1 MAQLDD
7 LLSRIP
13 MASIARRLGVDE
25 ATARQAVEAAVPT
38 LLGGMRANADHPAG
52 AASLTDALADHGQL
66 LDQDVDMDHVDTA
79 EGDKI
84 VHNVF
89 GDNTDQVVHALGTAP
104 ETGEKVNEN
113 LVAKVMP
120 MLAPIVLAY
129 LAKQMGKKMGGGQ
142 AGGLGDV
149 LGGLLGRG
157 GQAGGGLGG
166 MLGGLLGGAQSGGL
180 GSVLGG
186 LFGGGKR

>member
-1 MAQLDD
+1 MPQLYD

-52 AASLTDALADHGQL
+52 AASLTNALADHGQL
-66 LDQDVDMDHVDTA
+66 LDREVDMDRVDTA
-79 EGDKI
+79 EGDKT

-89 GDNTDQVVHALGTAP
+89 GDNTDQVAHTLGAAP
-104 ETGEKVNEN
+104 ETGAKVNEN
-113 LVAKVMP
+113 LIAKVMP

-129 LAKQMGKKMGGGQ
+129 LAKQMGRKMGGGQ

-157 GQAGGGLGG
+157 GQRGG
-166 MLGGLLGGAQSGGL
+166 LGGLLGGL
-180 GSVLGG
+180 L
-186 LFGGGKR
+186 GGGKR

>member
-25 ATARQAVEAAVPT
+25 TTARQAVEAAVPT

-52 AASLTDALADHGQL
+52 AASLTNALADHGQL
-66 LDQDVDMDHVDTA
+66 LDRDVDMDRVDTA
-79 EGDKI
+79 EGNKI
-84 VHNVF
+84 VRNVF
-89 GDNTDQVVHALGTAP
+89 GDNTDEVVHTLGAAP
-104 ETGEKVNEN
+104 ETGAKVDKN

-129 LAKQMGKKMGGGQ
+129 LAKQMGKKSGGGQ
-142 AGGLGDV
+142 AGGLGDM
-149 LGGLLGRG
+149 LSGLLGQG
-157 GQAGGGLGG
+157 GQGGGLGG
-166 MLGGLLGGAQSGGL
+166 MLGGLLGSGQGGGL
-180 GSVLGG
+180 GSILSG
-186 LFGGGKR
+186 LLGGGKR